1 MKGVLQ
7 MSIIIPGDAIVLKSY
22 GFVENELDP
31 LRYKK
36 HGKNY
41 RMAIEF
47 NKLTGWSGAVYSKAL
62 VKVLEVTS
70 PKLKKVLQV
79 LDIEERIF
87 ENEIYADTI
96 SYRKLRR
103 IEI

>member
-1 MKGVLQ
+1 MAVI
-7 MSIIIPGDAIVLKSY
+7 MPGDAIVLKSY

-41 RMAIEF
+41 RIAIEF
-47 NKLTGWSGAVYSKAL
+47 NNLAGWRGAVYSRAL

-70 PKLKKVLQV
+70 PKLKQVLEV
-79 LDIEERIF
+79 LDIEERMF
-87 ENEIYADTI
+87 EDEIYADTI

>member
-1 MKGVLQ
+1 MAVI
-7 MSIIIPGDAIVLKSY
+7 MPGDVMVLKSY

-47 NKLTGWSGAVYSKAL
+47 NKFSGWRGAVYSRAL

-70 PKLKKVLQV
+70 PKLKQVLEV
-79 LDIEERIF
+79 LDIEERMF
-87 ENEIYADTI
+87 EDEIYADTI